1 MHDPALVQMA
11 TIADRCVK
19 QYRSILEVREVLVE
33 IQQKKQKLMELSSAQ
48 MTAAE
53 RAMHEKQV
61 GVHANRM
68 HEHNVHVNMAISS
81 HMLQSSCDVLLTRGR
96 GPDEDLVFDEFPPY
110 KLLGKNFF
118 RCTTFDEK
126 KITYD
131 FEILKVRGHVRWR
144 HKKSKGSDAK
154 LKLARFRKNGKIVE
168 DLEIAKYIDE
178 PDEEG
183 FTKTTFEF
191 TPANAEVNSS
201 YRFWNPGSKGIFRCI

>member
-1 MHDPALVQMA
+1 MA
-11 TIADRCVK
+11 TITDRCVK
-19 QYRSILEVREVLVE
+19 QYRSILEVREALVE

-53 RAMHEKQV
+53 RAMQEKQV
-61 GVHANRM
+61 GVHANRK
-68 HEHNVHVNMAISS
+68 HRHHVHVNMAISS
-81 HMLQSSCDVLLTRGR
+81 YVLQSSYDVLLTRGR

-126 KITYD
+126 EITYD

-168 DLEIAKYIDE
+168 DLELAKYVHE

-191 TPANAEVNSS
+191 SPDNAEANSS
-201 YRFWNPGSKGIFRCI
+201 YCFWNPGNNGIFRCI